1 MTVDFV
7 YRDLLADIVDHGGR
21 RQDRTR
27 TGTLAIFGRTLDLD
41 VRQTFPL
48 LALRRLSF
56 RIVALE
62 LQWMLRGI
70 ADPAWLDERDV
81 HIWDPW
87 VAPEGGLGPT
97 VGRQWRSWAAPGAPD
112 IDQLQTLLDGLRSRP
127 HSRRHLLSAWNVAE
141 LPDETA
147 SPQTNARRGR
157 MALAPC
163 LVTQQFFVDEGCLS
177 LQVYQRSAD
186 VYLGLPLD
194 IAGSALLLHLV
205 ARFVDLAP
213 HRLRMCLGD
222 THLYLNHL
230 EQARE
235 LLQREPR
242 PSPRLVF
249 TGPPKRPDDY
259 QEDEVRLDGYEPHGV
274 LKAPISV

>member
-1 MTVDFV
+1 MTVDSA
-7 YRDLLADIVDHGGR
+7 YRDLLTDILDHGSR
-21 RQDRTR
+21 RNDRTR
-27 TGTLAIFGRTLDLD
+27 TGTLAVFGRTLDLD
-41 VRQTFPL
+41 VQRDFPL
-48 LALRRLSF
+48 LGLRRLSF

-70 ADPAWLDERDV
+70 ADPAWLKERNV
-81 HIWDPW
+81 HLWDPW

-97 VGRQWRSWAAPGAPD
+97 VGQQWRSWAVPGATG
-112 IDQLQTLLDGLRSRP
+112 IDQLQTLLDGLHERP

-141 LPDETA
+141 LPNETA
-147 SPQTNARRGR
+147 SPQANARQGH

-163 LVTQQFFVDEGCLS
+163 LVTQQFFADEGRLS

-194 IAGSALLLHLV
+194 IASSALLLHLV
-205 ARFVDLAP
+205 ARFVGLVP

-235 LLQREPR
+235 LLRRGRRRSLCSGGRQSGPTPIRMMTCGSTATSR
-242 PSPRLVF
+242 
-249 TGPPKRPDDY
+249 TGC
-259 QEDEVRLDGYEPHGV
+259 
-274 LKAPISV
+274 